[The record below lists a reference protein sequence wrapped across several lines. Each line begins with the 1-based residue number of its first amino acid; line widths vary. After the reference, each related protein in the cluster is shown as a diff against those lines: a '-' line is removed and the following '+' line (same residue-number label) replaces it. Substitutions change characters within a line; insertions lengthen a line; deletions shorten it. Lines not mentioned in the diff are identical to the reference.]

1 MVGLK
6 RNVVV
11 FGVMVVVLAGLLAM
25 AVYRRS
31 LPIRGEVVAKGKPA
45 PEFTLTD
52 LAGKPLAL
60 SSLRGKA
67 VVLNFWATWC
77 PPCKQEVPWFV
88 EMQNR
93 YGAQG
98 LQVVGINMDDAGDLK
113 DVARFGAENGV
124 NYTLLI
130 GQERVA
136 QQYGGVDSLPT
147 TFYLDR
153 NGVVVA
159 HFIGQPN
166 GPSEVEKNVRL
177 ALGLP

>member
-1 MVGLK
+1 
-6 RNVVV
+6 
-11 FGVMVVVLAGLLAM
+11 
-25 AVYRRS
+25 
-31 LPIRGEVVAKGKPA
+31 
-45 PEFTLTD
+45 
-52 LAGKPLAL
+52 
-60 SSLRGKA
+60 
-67 VVLNFWATWC
+67 
-77 PPCKQEVPWFV
+77 
-88 EMQNR
+88 MQNR

-124 NYTLLI
+124 NYPLLI

-147 TFYLDR
+147 TFYLDC